1 MYLVSLLIASKTT
14 RTENIL
20 GGNWTGQSPVGYRG
34 NLNVRLLV
42 PLLGPSEAGPG
53 LSEAGSFL
61 LEAGPGLSEAGS
73 FLLEAGPG
81 LSSVYQGLFMV
92 GQGSQ
97 RL

>member
-1 MYLVSLLIASKTT
+1 MYLASLLIASKTT

-53 LSEAGSFL
+53 LSEAGSL
-61 LEAGPGLSEAGS
+61 
-73 FLLEAGPG
+73 LLEAGPG

>member
-61 LEAGPGLSEAGS
+61 LEAGPGLS
-73 FLLEAGPG
+73 
-81 LSSVYQGLFMV
+81 SVYQGLFVV

>member
-61 LEAGPGLSEAGS
+61 LEAGPGHSEDD
-73 FLLEAGPG
+73 PG
-81 LSSVYQGLFMV
+81 LSNVYQGLFMI

>member
-61 LEAGPGLSEAGS
+61 LEAGPGLS
-73 FLLEAGPG
+73 
-81 LSSVYQGLFMV
+81 SVYQGLFIR
-92 GQGSQ
+92 GDSKLDDIGI
-97 RL
+97 L

>member
-1 MYLVSLLIASKTT
+1 MYLVSILVASKTT
-14 RTENIL
+14 GTENIL
-20 GGNWTGQSPVGYRG
+20 EGNWRGQSPVGYRG
-34 NLNVRLLV
+34 NLYVSLLV

-61 LEAGPGLSEAGS
+61 LEAGPGHSEDD
-73 FLLEAGPG
+73 PG
-81 LSSVYQGLFMV
+81 LSSVYQGLFLV